1 MSTTSGIGLAICV
14 TLLCMQ
20 SSCRTSDSLPLG
32 LTLFNGL
39 EAWQG
44 PQSSECGDRPAGTR
58 IYYLRVNTKDGQEK
72 EDKVHLND
80 DILTGFFVCVD
91 IGCRHGQED
100 CNTWCRRV

>member
-14 TLLCMQ
+14 TLCACSQ
-20 SSCRTSDSLPLG
+20 VVGQVTAFPWTQPSSI
-32 LTLFNGL
+32 GL

-44 PQSSECGDRPAGTR
+44 HSQANVATTCRHQ

-80 DILTGFFVCVD
+80 DILTGFFVALTSAADMV
-91 IGCRHGQED
+91 RK
-100 CNTWCRRV
+100 TVTLCRRV